1 LSEITCIL
9 NDKKSKDAFGALL
22 QKEVLAYLLSLHYK
36 KFFLRGKIFFNKKY
50 NPKKEVKKFN
60 NLFKFFGKKLIKTN
74 KIKDISNYNN
84 LKFINDKFTY
94 NISYKTSQRF
104 IKSLGIEDNKKLF
117 LEFRKRFWL
126 FNKKQKNNRKTIVIH
141 IRNYIHNYDMIYGSE
156 SIQYQLFNHDYKLPT
171 YNKKFFTLWFISVVQ
186 KIIKTEKLKN
196 KRFKIILC
204 SAGIKA
210 DFNEITYKLK
220 KIGQVQLFI
229 NKSIFSTFKI
239 MINADYLILS
249 QSAFSYLAS
258 LINDGKKYIR
268 NGYRSHLPFDVKI
281 IKDYQITNMSYAR
294 YLFNYLLYIIFR
306 IKLKIYR
313 IIKI

>member
-1 LSEITCIL
+1 MSVITCVL
-9 NDKKSKDAFGALL
+9 NDKRSKDAFGALL

-36 KFFLRGKIFFNKKY
+36 KFFLRGKIFFNKIY
-50 NPKKEVKKFN
+50 NPKKEVKEFN

-74 KIKDISNYNN
+74 KIKDISNYND
-84 LKFINDKFTY
+84 LEFINDQFTY
-94 NISYKTSQRF
+94 NISYETSQRF
-104 IKSLGIEDNKKLF
+104 IKSLSIEDNKKLF
-117 LEFRKRFWL
+117 LEFRKRFWF
-126 FNKKQKNNRKTIVIH
+126 FNKKIKNNRKTIVVH
-141 IRNYIHNYDMIYGSE
+141 IRNYINNYDMIYGPE

-171 YNKKFFTLWFISVVQ
+171 YNKKFFTLWFISAVQ
-186 KIIKTEKLKN
+186 KIIKTERLKN
-196 KRFKIILC
+196 NRFKIILC
-204 SAGIKA
+204 SAGVKA
-210 DFNEITYKLK
+210 DFNEIIYKLK
-220 KIGQVQLFI
+220 KIGQVQLFV

-268 NGYRSHLPFDVKI
+268 NGYRSHLPFDVSI

-306 IKLKIYR
+306 VKLKIYR